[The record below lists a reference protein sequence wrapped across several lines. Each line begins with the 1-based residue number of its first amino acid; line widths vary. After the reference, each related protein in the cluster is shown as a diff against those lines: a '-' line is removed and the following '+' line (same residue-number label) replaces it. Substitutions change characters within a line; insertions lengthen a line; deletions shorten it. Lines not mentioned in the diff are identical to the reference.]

1 MQKWKL
7 AKYWNWR
14 PCSKKVMVEIL
25 VIGLRS
31 VPATTEEPKR
41 VTKTD
46 IMHSLPFDI
55 SVFIVFSIQDV
66 DLLHV
71 NIKMVFFAVLP
82 AAFFTS
88 KLTVYFPVLLY
99 LCTGFWS
106 VEVLWSPKF
115 QDQEVGDPVLLSVNF
130 TVKSDFPELDAEK
143 AAIGDFKAFT
153 VIWLD
158 FVTVLLPAE
167 FSTFKLTVYFP
178 ALLYVC
184 VGFLVVEPFPSPK
197 LHLQVV
203 SEPILLSTNCTFNGA
218 LPEVTLLMKLATGDY
233 WGMTKI

>member
-1 MQKWKL
+1 
-7 AKYWNWR
+7 
-14 PCSKKVMVEIL
+14 

-99 LCTGFWS
+99 LCTGF
-106 VEVLWSPKF
+106 
-115 QDQEVGDPVLLSVNF
+115 
-130 TVKSDFPELDAEK
+130 
-143 AAIGDFKAFT
+143 
-153 VIWLD
+153 
-158 FVTVLLPAE
+158 
-167 FSTFKLTVYFP
+167 
-178 ALLYVC
+178 
-184 VGFLVVEPFPSPK
+184 
-197 LHLQVV
+197 
-203 SEPILLSTNCTFNGA
+203 
-218 LPEVTLLMKLATGDY
+218 
-233 WGMTKI
+233 